1 MIQFFALSVVVFY
14 LANNAQA
21 QLDGEKGCASEE
33 ITRESLNKPCEM
45 NSGYVDVELDKAL
58 TFTCGEWK
66 SLQEVSSQKKP
77 KIAFKQADKEKK
89 YTLLMLDPNAPNH
102 GDKYWLHW
110 LVTGIQGEDL
120 AAGNLDNAKTVT
132 DYFPPKPPAGSG
144 DHHYQFFLFTESSS
158 PVSVSSPSRARFDAV
173 NFVRLHNLCGPAAA
187 TQFITG
193 H

>member
-1 MIQFFALSVVVFY
+1 MIQIFSLSAILFY
-14 LANNAQA
+14 LANSAQA
-21 QLDGEKGCASEE
+21 VSDGKEDCATEE
-33 ITRESLNKPCEM
+33 ISRELLNTPCEL
-45 NSGYVDVELDKAL
+45 NSGYVDVELDKEM

-66 SLQEVSSQKKP
+66 PLQEVSSEKKP
-77 KIAFKQADKEKK
+77 TVAFKQADKAKT

-110 LVTGIQGEDL
+110 LVTNIKGEDL
-120 AAGNLDNAKTVT
+120 LLGKLDGAHTVT

-144 DHHYQFFLFTESSS
+144 DHHYQFFIFTESS
-158 PVSVSSPSRARFDAV
+158 PVSTSSPSRSRFDAV
-173 NFVRLHNLCGPAAA
+173 DFVRKNELCGPVAA